1 MPRASCVWGAAQ
13 PRGWILVSLLPAHS
27 PGWWGQEWS
36 SRTGSPL
43 EDRAQL
49 LFLDLSAYSAEEGN
63 VRWEKTVRRESKNQ
77 LYQTKLKCFQFQSGK
92 ERLKMTSSQV
102 SLIHFCYN
110 HYIEPSNPLAGK
122 CSLSILTQS
131 LWATLS
137 IFSFKII
144 IIIIIIFSSLFLNH
158 SLYNS
163 CFSH

>member
-1 MPRASCVWGAAQ
+1 MV
-13 PRGWILVSLLPAHS
+13 
-27 PGWWGQEWS
+27 
-36 SRTGSPL
+36 SPL

-49 LFLDLSAYSAEEGN
+49 PSLAFSAYSAEEEN
-63 VRWEKTVRRESKNQ
+63 ERCEKTASRESKNQ
-77 LYQTKLKCFQFQSGK
+77 PYQIKQKCFQFQSGK
-92 ERLKMTSSQV
+92 ERLKMTSNQL
-102 SLIHFCYN
+102 SLILFCYN

-122 CSLSILTQS
+122 RCLSILTQS

-144 IIIIIIFSSLFLNH
+144 IITIIIFSSLFLNH